1 LVLLQVWIT
10 WIHYATFRMLTELN
24 GLYGYNALQQIAY
37 FAGLDSGTAGSL
49 HVAKCAP
56 PTLRNVHSS

>member
-1 LVLLQVWIT
+1 
-10 WIHYATFRMLTELN
+10 MLTELN